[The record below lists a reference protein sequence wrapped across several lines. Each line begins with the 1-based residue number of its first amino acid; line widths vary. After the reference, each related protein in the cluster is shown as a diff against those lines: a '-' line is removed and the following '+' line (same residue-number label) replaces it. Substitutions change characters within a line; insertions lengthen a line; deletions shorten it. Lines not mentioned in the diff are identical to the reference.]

1 MKGGFVPLVKVPVPK
16 GSSVPKQESSHLP
29 SSSPIPPSSS
39 NPSSSPPQTP
49 NKSVVPPPKPPT
61 APTSI
66 FPPSLIPP
74 PRIPSVST
82 PQMAPLTMP
91 AMIAKPPPKIPA
103 PASPTT
109 ITPTSPMI
117 PAPLS
122 LIPPATTSMLRPP
135 PPRIMTPNSGN
146 NVLNLDEQGNPVMVP
161 NFEKKGGGSMF
172 SKPYFAHSSGAFT
185 VAQLC
190 LQQNPSSP
198 RVFDYAS
205 SSWLET
211 APVDDGSGRQVL
223 VMGPDGL
230 LPPALTALVTAALEK
245 KKNDSLAEDARK
257 AKPVKM
263 DKPPPSFKDTLGRE
277 WSEKF
282 RDGSYVKY
290 EHRHSRVNCN
300 NLWLEELEEG
310 FAPTYWNFATNKR
323 VSVRPTEDAKTFVMG
338 TPLPP
343 PPDLPAPKM
352 PIGWVRKFASE
363 DDEVPY
369 YEHFRTGVTTDDLI
383 VEELGIGF
391 EGRPCYWSFTQEERF
406 NRPPRPTYEGQVHV
420 VDSKGKDVAVE
431 YHDGP
436 AERNFGYDDDD
447 ESPAAIAGVNAK
459 DIISDGAVSQ
469 TRLKFASASAA
480 PKLFSIVGAARNTS
494 VSMPAKITTSKW
506 SGMKQ
511 KGLSASVVNA
521 SSVSAEAQAPVAVHE
536 TVHESNSTPTTPD
549 DDALIEFIFPSR
561 WSKQPAGG
569 DDYYFVSDTGES
581 IWFLFL
587 QITKRNGEVLWF
599 NCLDGSPQSER
610 PADDP
615 AIAIVDA
622 SGERVGALLPVAP
635 VTNFSFATTEH
646 NSQEEVNY
654 TESQTQIEQPS
665 QIYANEPSPLPEG
678 WMEVKD
684 AEGDSFYYNT
694 VTQESVWV
702 RPI

>member
-135 PPRIMTPNSGN
+135 PPRITTPNSGN

-447 ESPAAIAGVNAK
+447 ESPTAITGVNAK

-480 PKLFSIVGAARNTS
+480 PKLFNIVGAARNTS
-494 VSMPAKITTSKW
+494 VSMPAKSTTSKW

-511 KGLSASVVNA
+511 RGLSASVVNA
-521 SSVSAEAQAPVAVHE
+521 SSVSAEVQAPVAVHE

-569 DDYYFVSDTGES
+569 DDYYFISDTGES

-635 VTNFSFATTEH
+635 VTNFSVATTEH

-654 TESQTQIEQPS
+654 TLSQTQIEQPS